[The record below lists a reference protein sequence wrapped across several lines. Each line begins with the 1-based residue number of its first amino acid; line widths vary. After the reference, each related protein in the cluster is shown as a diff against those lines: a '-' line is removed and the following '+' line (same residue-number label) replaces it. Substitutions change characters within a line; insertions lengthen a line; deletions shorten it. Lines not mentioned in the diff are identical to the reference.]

1 MNKAYLLTGGNI
13 GNREETLEKANMLIR
28 QYCGHIAA
36 SSSLYETAAWGN
48 TNQASFLN
56 QALEIGTDLHPRQ
69 LLRQLLKIE
78 TRIGR
83 IREEKYG
90 PRLIDIDIL
99 FYNQE
104 IHNYPTLKVPH
115 PEIQNRR
122 FVLVPLNDI
131 APGFIHPVLKK
142 TMAELLEACPDP
154 LDVSKV
160 KI

>member
-1 MNKAYLLTGGNI
+1 MD
-13 GNREETLEKANMLIR
+13 NREETLEKANMLIG
-28 QYCGHIAA
+28 QYCGHITS

-48 TNQASFLN
+48 PNQASFLN
-56 QALEIGTDLHPRQ
+56 QALEIDTDLHPRQ
-69 LLRQLLKIE
+69 LLGQLLKIE

-122 FVLVPLNDI
+122 FVLVPLNEI

-142 TMAELLEACPDP
+142 TMAELLEACPDS